1 MKKRSAEQKI
11 AFTLRLVTSGMLTA
25 VFTCKLSISEATF
38 CRWKKQFT
46 EVGVSEPRRLKQ

>member
-25 VFTCKLSISEATF
+25 VFTRKLSISEATF